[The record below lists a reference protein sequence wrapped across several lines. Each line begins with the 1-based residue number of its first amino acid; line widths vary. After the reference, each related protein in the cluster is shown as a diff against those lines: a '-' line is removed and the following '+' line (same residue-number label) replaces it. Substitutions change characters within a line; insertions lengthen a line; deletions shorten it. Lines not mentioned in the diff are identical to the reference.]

1 MFEFTIRAA
10 FVTEVTPSDDT
21 VHALVRAGGRKKAQI
36 IARPATK
43 RVLSQMLS
51 ALSIETTP
59 DEDADIV
66 FVDDWDPN
74 ASARFAQ
81 SSAAHRVLM
90 RHFSGEGIA
99 TPPGAVELYQPL
111 TRGRLQSCARM
122 LFERE
127 RIDPA
132 QPSTLD
138 APRAKAL
145 IVEDNI
151 VNQQVAVGILRK
163 LGFEPVAVS
172 NGEEALAA
180 VSQSSFELVLM
191 DCQMP
196 VMDGYEA
203 TARIRADE
211 AAHPGGHHLP
221 IIALTA
227 NAMQGDRER
236 CLAAGMDDYLSKP
249 LKIDTLSETLDRWLA
264 RDAA

>member
-1 MFEFTIRAA
+1 
-10 FVTEVTPSDDT
+10 
-21 VHALVRAGGRKKAQI
+21 
-36 IARPATK
+36 
-43 RVLSQMLS
+43 
-51 ALSIETTP
+51 
-59 DEDADIV
+59 
-66 FVDDWDPN
+66 
-74 ASARFAQ
+74 
-81 SSAAHRVLM
+81 
-90 RHFSGEGIA
+90 
-99 TPPGAVELYQPL
+99 
-111 TRGRLQSCARM
+111 M

-138 APRAKAL
+138 AARAKAL

-151 VNQQVAVGILRK
+151 VNQQVAVGILRT

-203 TARIRADE
+203 TVRIRADE
-211 AAHPGGHHLP
+211 AAHPAGRHLP

-227 NAMQGDRER
+227 NAMKGDRER